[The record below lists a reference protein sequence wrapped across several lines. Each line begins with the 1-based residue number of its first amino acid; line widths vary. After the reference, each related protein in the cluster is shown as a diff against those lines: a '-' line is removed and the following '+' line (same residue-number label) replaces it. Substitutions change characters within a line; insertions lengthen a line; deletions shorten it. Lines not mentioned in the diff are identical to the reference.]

1 MESFCSSWKE
11 SREVEK
17 LSLIFKNWKSD
28 LIYQI
33 YIRFASVH
41 WIYRFTPTQSGY
53 WIVGKINIDR
63 ISTHTIREEISCWIW
78 IWSLN
83 FNSAHAFRWNSTL
96 KICNLMIGIL
106 HILVECMHPYRKTFG
121 PWIKNSEAFAIFRAS
136 TILEL
141 VISNH
146 QVYGYIS
153 SKNST
158 SDTKKF
164 KIFESAHANFLR
176 KDFL

>member
-1 MESFCSSWKE
+1 MKIRSYISDLYSFCV
-11 SREVEK
+11 R
-17 LSLIFKNWKSD
+17 SLNIPF
-28 LIYQI
+28 YAHA
-33 YIRFASVH
+33 IR
-41 WIYRFTPTQSGY
+41 ILRL
-53 WIVGKINIDR
+53 IVGKIKIDP

-106 HILVECMHPYRKTFG
+106 HILVECMHPYRKIFG

-153 SKNST
+153 SKNSAAD
-158 SDTKKF
+158 SKKF